1 MQWISYLWCVIT
13 LIIYSQGLYQ
23 IHKPQLYTFSQIFV
37 TFTFDSI
44 ITLIFTLWF
53 TSNWFNIDNN
63 SNMDVNIINLLNKR
77 GESQASQ
84 GASAQYEYVITIM
97 ITMVSILFRLYYNCV
112 LASFVQEL
120 LRNPKFLV
128 DQDDVAQDLKN
139 KNIIIR
145 FWIKSQR
152 ISYHWCRRF
161 LM

>member
-1 MQWISYLWCVIT
+1 
-13 LIIYSQGLYQ
+13 
-23 IHKPQLYTFSQIFV
+23 
-37 TFTFDSI
+37 
-44 ITLIFTLWF
+44 
-53 TSNWFNIDNN
+53 
-63 SNMDVNIINLLNKR
+63 MDVNIINLLNKR

-84 GASAQYEYVITIM
+84 GASAQYEYAITIM

-128 DQDDVAQDLKN
+128 DQDDIAQDLKN